1 MPPPQSP
8 TFSAN
13 SWIVPRA
20 AGGKGPGPKAA
31 GLSLGTLPLPGPPL
45 CGVPWGHA
53 SPPPTVLPFLQVVPC
68 PEPTIISQTPGW
80 QTCCSPCPNILF
92 PLPLSL
98 QDWLS
103 QDFLS
108 PPHAWTVSLCPC
120 HHSTDHIAYL
130 LFFLQP
136 PPHPTRLHV
145 CQGRDYVIFA
155 FPGSGIGPGI
165 QYVSNTYLLTW
176 RESGVWEGFLSSKGV
191 VSVSLGL

>member
-1 MPPPQSP
+1 MAPPQSP

-13 SWIVPRA
+13 SWIAPRA
-20 AGGKGPGPKAA
+20 GGGKGPGPKAA

-45 CGVPWGHA
+45 HGVPWGHA

-103 QDFLS
+103 QDFFS

-130 LFFLQP
+130 LFFLHP

-165 QYVSNTYLLTW
+165 QYVSNTYLLT
-176 RESGVWEGFLSSKGV
+176 
-191 VSVSLGL
+191 